1 MGIQFSAF
9 VSITS
14 NQNKNLE
21 MFLLFL
27 FLKLV
32 AANPV
37 DENFLQIQK
46 TDDAGFLITVPD
58 CFPFCGVEDK
68 MEELKNIFKPCFPFC
83 GVQTEQMDNLIKV
96 EELPSCFP
104 NCGNPENP
112 STDLPTTDYPST
124 DPPIIV
130 PTSLFEPCFPFCEVP
145 FPDFDALF
153 PSCFPFCGVTQFQG
167 QN

>member
-21 MFLLFL
+21 MFMLFL
-27 FLKLV
+27 ILKLV

-46 TDDAGFLITVPD
+46 TDNAGFLINVPD

-83 GVQTEQMDNLIKV
+83 GVPTEQMDNLIKV

-112 STDLPTTDYPST
+112 STDSPTTDPT
-124 DPPIIV
+124 IV
-130 PTSLFEPCFPFCEVP
+130 PSSLFEPCFPFCEAP

-167 QN
+167 Q

>member
-1 MGIQFSAF
+1 
-9 VSITS
+9 
-14 NQNKNLE
+14 
-21 MFLLFL
+21 MFFTLFL
-27 FLKLV
+27 ILKFV

-46 TDDAGFLITVPD
+46 TDNAGFIITVPD
-58 CFPFCGVEDK
+58 CFPFCGVELDK

-83 GVQTEQMDNLIKV
+83 GVPTEQMDNLIKV
-96 EELPSCFP
+96 KELPSCFP

-112 STDLPTTDYPST
+112 STDA
-124 DPPIIV
+124 PIIV